1 MVKPFLNDAKMKQS
15 VPQLV
20 TQPIPNVLLEHTD
33 NLPCHSDYCSELTM
47 HSCNVASTSPKLA
60 TACHAMRTYW

>member
-1 MVKPFLNDAKMKQS
+1 MRSWNTLTICYV
-15 VPQLV
+15 
-20 TQPIPNVLLEHTD
+20 
-33 NLPCHSDYCSELTM
+33 NLHSDLVTM